1 MASRIQFCNNQ
12 FFDYYII
19 FAKINAMSIVDK
31 NLYYIGGVV
40 RDKILGQPS
49 FDIDITYIGNAIEFA
64 KNIPDTE
71 VLQINEPFGTVRIKY
86 NNEEIDIAS
95 TRSEIYPQKGHL
107 PVVQNIG
114 CSLKEDVLRRDFTI
128 NAMAQ
133 STLTGEIIDYTHGLD
148 DIKTKTLR
156 VLHDNSFIDD
166 PTRIVRALKFAVRF
180 DFELDDHTKKLQENY
195 LNNINYDMSYK
206 RLKKELIETF
216 NLNSQ
221 KAFERF
227 VEQKIYKLIA
237 PQEFELPKIDIEK
250 LINKYLPE
258 CIWIIYIGL
267 LPEISSLPLTKLER
281 KIVDDFNALK
291 TKSFNTDFEIYKN
304 FENLNLESILM
315 FSTIDKKSV
324 EKYLDNLRN
333 IELTIN
339 GTDLQVLGI
348 PPSAQY
354 QKCFDYILRKKIE
367 NQQIGKEQEL
377 ELAKKYFE
385 EQ

>member
-64 KNIPDTE
+64 KNIPDAE
-71 VLQINEPFGTVRIKY
+71 IVQINEPFGTVRIKY

-95 TRSEIYPQKGHL
+95 TRNETYPEKGHL
-107 PVVQNIG
+107 PVVENIG

-156 VLHDNSFIDD
+156 ILHDNSFIDD

-180 DFELDDHTKKLQENY
+180 DFELDNHTKKLQENY

-291 TKSFNTDFEIYKN
+291 TKSFNTDFKIYKN

>member
-237 PQEFELPKIDIEK
+237 PQEFELPNINLEN
-250 LINKYLPE
+250 LINKYKPN

-267 LPEISSLPLTKLER
+267 LPDISSLPLTKIER

-315 FSTIDKKSV
+315 FTTINNKAV
-324 EKYLDNLRN
+324 EKYLDNLRD
-333 IELTIN
+333 IKPTIN
-339 GTDLQVLGI
+339 GKDLQQLGI
-348 PPSAQY
+348 KPSEKY
-354 QKCFDYILRKKIE
+354 QKCFDYILKEKIE
-367 NQQIGKEQEL
+367 NPKMEKQQEF

>member
-64 KNIPDTE
+64 KNIPDAE
-71 VLQINEPFGTVRIKY
+71 IVQINEPFGTVRIKY

-95 TRSEIYPQKGHL
+95 TRNETYPEKGHL
-107 PVVQNIG
+107 PVVENIG

-180 DFELDDHTKKLQENY
+180 NFELDDHTKKLQENY

-377 ELAKKYFE
+377 ELARKYFE
-385 EQ
+385 V

>member
-64 KNIPDTE
+64 KNIPDAE
-71 VLQINEPFGTVRIKY
+71 IVQINEPFGTVRIKY

-95 TRSEIYPQKGHL
+95 TRNETYPEKGHL
-107 PVVQNIG
+107 PVVENIG

-315 FSTIDKKSV
+315 FAAIDKNCV
-324 EKYLDNLRN
+324 EKYLDNLRY
-333 IELTIN
+333 IKLTIS
-339 GTDLQVLGI
+339 GTDLQALGI
-348 PPSAQY
+348 KPSAEY

>member
-64 KNIPDTE
+64 KNIPDAE
-71 VLQINEPFGTVRIKY
+71 IVQINEPFGTVRIKY

-95 TRSEIYPQKGHL
+95 TRNETYPEKGHL
-107 PVVQNIG
+107 PVVENIG

-180 DFELDDHTKKLQENY
+180 DFELDDYTKKLQENY

-315 FSTIDKKSV
+315 FAAIDKNCV
-324 EKYLDNLRN
+324 EKYLDNLRY
-333 IELTIN
+333 IKLTIS

-367 NQQIGKEQEL
+367 NPKMKKDQEL

>member
-64 KNIPDTE
+64 KNIPDAE
-71 VLQINEPFGTVRIKY
+71 IVQINEPFGTVRIKY

-95 TRSEIYPQKGHL
+95 TRNETYPEKGHL
-107 PVVQNIG
+107 PVVENIG

-180 DFELDDHTKKLQENY
+180 DFELDDYTKKLQENY

-333 IELTIN
+333 IELTIS

-354 QKCFDYILRKKIE
+354 QKCFDYIVRKKIE

>member
-64 KNIPDTE
+64 KNIPDAE
-71 VLQINEPFGTVRIKY
+71 IVQINEPFGTVRIKY

-95 TRSEIYPQKGHL
+95 TRNETYPEKGHL
-107 PVVQNIG
+107 PVVENIG

-180 DFELDDHTKKLQENY
+180 DFELDDHTKNF
-195 LNNINYDMSYK
+195 K
-206 RLKKELIETF
+206 RT
-216 NLNSQ
+216 
-221 KAFERF
+221 
-227 VEQKIYKLIA
+227 
-237 PQEFELPKIDIEK
+237 
-250 LINKYLPE
+250 
-258 CIWIIYIGL
+258 
-267 LPEISSLPLTKLER
+267 T
-281 KIVDDFNALK
+281 
-291 TKSFNTDFEIYKN
+291 
-304 FENLNLESILM
+304 
-315 FSTIDKKSV
+315 
-324 EKYLDNLRN
+324 
-333 IELTIN
+333 
-339 GTDLQVLGI
+339 
-348 PPSAQY
+348 
-354 QKCFDYILRKKIE
+354 
-367 NQQIGKEQEL
+367 
-377 ELAKKYFE
+377 
-385 EQ
+385 

>member
-1 MASRIQFCNNQ
+1 MASRIQFCNNH
-12 FFDYYII
+12 FFNYYII
-19 FAKINAMSIVDK
+19 FAKINTMNIVDE

-64 KNIPDTE
+64 KNIPDAKI
-71 VLQINEPFGTVRIKY
+71 LQINEPFGTVRIKY
-86 NNEEIDIAS
+86 NKEEIDIAS

-133 STLTGEIIDYTHGLD
+133 STLTGEIIDYTNGLE

-180 DFELDDHTKKLQENY
+180 NFELDKHSKKLQDKY
-195 LNNINYDMSYK
+195 LDNINYDMSFK

-221 KAFERF
+221 KAFEQF
-227 VEQKIYKLIA
+227 INQKIYKLIA
-237 PQEFELPKIDIEK
+237 PQKFELPNINLEN
-250 LINKYLPE
+250 LINKYKPN

-267 LPEISSLPLTKLER
+267 LPDISSLPLTKIER
-281 KIVDDFNALK
+281 KIVDDFNLLK
-291 TKSFNTDFEIYKN
+291 TKTFNTDFEIYKN

-315 FSTIDKKSV
+315 FATINNKAV
-324 EKYLDNLRN
+324 EKYLDNLRD
-333 IELTIN
+333 IKPTIN
-339 GTDLQVLGI
+339 GKDLQQLGI
-348 PPSAQY
+348 TPSEKY
-354 QKCFDYILRKKIE
+354 QKCFDYILKEKIE
-367 NQQIGKEQEL
+367 NPKMEKQQEI
-377 ELAKKYFE
+377 ELARKYFE
-385 EQ
+385 VW

>member
-64 KNIPDTE
+64 KNIPDAE
-71 VLQINEPFGTVRIKY
+71 IVQINEPFGTVRIKY

-95 TRSEIYPQKGHL
+95 TRNETYPEKGHL
-107 PVVQNIG
+107 PVVENIG

-227 VEQKIYKLIA
+227 IEQKIYKLIA

>member
-1 MASRIQFCNNQ
+1 MASRIQFCNNH
-12 FFDYYII
+12 FFNYYII
-19 FAKINAMSIVDK
+19 FAKINTMNIVDE

-64 KNIPDTE
+64 KNIPDAKI
-71 VLQINEPFGTVRIKY
+71 LQINEPFGTVRIKY
-86 NNEEIDIAS
+86 NKEEIDIAS

-114 CSLKEDVLRRDFTI
+114 CSLKKDVLRRDFTI

-133 STLTGEIIDYTHGLD
+133 STLTGEIIDYTNGLE

-180 DFELDDHTKKLQENY
+180 NFELDKHSKKLQDKY
-195 LNNINYDMSYK
+195 LDNINYDMSFK

-221 KAFERF
+221 KAFEQF
-227 VEQKIYKLIA
+227 INQKIYKLIA
-237 PQEFELPKIDIEK
+237 PQKFELPNINLEN
-250 LINKYLPE
+250 LINKYKPN

-267 LPEISSLPLTKLER
+267 LPDISSLPLTKIER
-281 KIVDDFNALK
+281 KIVDDFNLLK
-291 TKSFNTDFEIYKN
+291 TKTFNTDFEIYKN

-315 FSTIDKKSV
+315 FATINNKAV
-324 EKYLDNLRN
+324 EKYLDNLRD
-333 IELTIN
+333 IKPTIN
-339 GTDLQVLGI
+339 GKDLQQLGI
-348 PPSAQY
+348 TPSEKY
-354 QKCFDYILRKKIE
+354 QKCFDYILKEKIE
-367 NQQIGKEQEL
+367 NPKMEKQQEI
-377 ELAKKYFE
+377 ELARKYFE
-385 EQ
+385 VW

>member
-64 KNIPDTE
+64 KNIPDAE
-71 VLQINEPFGTVRIKY
+71 IVQINEPFGTVRIKY

-95 TRSEIYPQKGHL
+95 TRNETYPEKGHL
-107 PVVQNIG
+107 PVVENIG

-180 DFELDDHTKKLQENY
+180 DFELDNHTKKLQENY

-281 KIVDDFNALK
+281 KIVEDFNALK

-333 IELTIN
+333 IELTIS

-354 QKCFDYILRKKIE
+354 QKCFDYIVRKKIE

>member
-64 KNIPDTE
+64 KNIPDAE
-71 VLQINEPFGTVRIKY
+71 IVQINEPFGTVRIKY

-95 TRSEIYPQKGHL
+95 TRNETYPEKGHL
-107 PVVQNIG
+107 PVVENIG

-333 IELTIN
+333 IELTIS

-354 QKCFDYILRKKIE
+354 QKCFDYIVRKKIE

>member
-64 KNIPDTE
+64 KNIPDAE
-71 VLQINEPFGTVRIKY
+71 IVQINEPFGTVRIKY

-95 TRSEIYPQKGHL
+95 TRNETYPEKGHL
-107 PVVQNIG
+107 PVVENIG

-180 DFELDDHTKKLQENY
+180 DFELDNHTKKLQENY

-281 KIVDDFNALK
+281 KIVEDFNALK

-315 FSTIDKKSV
+315 FAAIDKNCV
-324 EKYLDNLRN
+324 EKYLDNLRY
-333 IELTIN
+333 IKLTIS
-339 GTDLQVLGI
+339 GTDLQALGI
-348 PPSAQY
+348 KPSAEY

>member
-31 NLYYIGGVV
+31 NLYNIGGVV

-64 KNIPDTE
+64 KNIPDAE
-71 VLQINEPFGTVRIKY
+71 IVQINEPFGTVRIKY

-95 TRSEIYPQKGHL
+95 TRNETYPEKGHL
-107 PVVQNIG
+107 PVVENIG

-180 DFELDDHTKKLQENY
+180 DFELDNHTKKLQENY

-281 KIVDDFNALK
+281 KIVEDFNALK

-333 IELTIN
+333 IELTIS

-354 QKCFDYILRKKIE
+354 QKCFDYIVRKKIE

>member
-1 MASRIQFCNNQ
+1 
-12 FFDYYII
+12 
-19 FAKINAMSIVDK
+19 MSIVDK

-64 KNIPDTE
+64 KNIPDAE
-71 VLQINEPFGTVRIKY
+71 IVQINEPFGTVRIKY

-95 TRSEIYPQKGHL
+95 TRNETYPEKGHL
-107 PVVQNIG
+107 PVVENIG

-354 QKCFDYILRKKIE
+354 QKCFDYIVRKKIE